1 MFSSVLK
8 VYFDSSISEVK
19 SVKPLQEVCDYAK
32 KNGLI
37 VMVHTS
43 SSPVSMAEIVE
54 TLNEGDVITHA
65 YHGGV
70 NNASFDDFECLK
82 IAKQKGI
89 IVDVGFAGHVHTDFK
104 VFKDAIS
111 CKVIADTIST
121 DITKFSAYKR
131 GGRYGMTMC
140 MSIAK
145 TLGMDEESVF
155 SAVTSAP
162 AKVLK
167 KEDEWGYL
175 KEGRRADVAVF
186 DYTSEGFN
194 LTDKAGNHIE
204 SESGYRCV
212 LTLVNG
218 EVVYRL

>member
-1 MFSSVLK
+1 M
-8 VYFDSSISEVK
+8 
-19 SVKPLQEVCDYAK
+19 
-32 KNGLI
+32 
-37 VMVHTS
+37 
-43 SSPVSMAEIVE
+43 
-54 TLNEGDVITHA
+54 
-65 YHGGV
+65 
-70 NNASFDDFECLK
+70 
-82 IAKQKGI
+82 
-89 IVDVGFAGHVHTDFK
+89 
-104 VFKDAIS
+104 
-111 CKVIADTIST
+111 IADTIST

-155 SAVTSAP
+155 RAVTSAP

-175 KEGRRADVAVF
+175 KEGRQADVAVF